1 MSKNKKPKAESE
13 TSELQAEPVNV
24 AASAETFDVAKLSHK
39 TGNRIKINGH
49 NPNNIKGVSPEHRCA
64 DTLHGWSEYAHHYA
78 KPMMLTESDYLA
90 AIKAAGN
97 YEKHEPA
104 ISPHR
109 K

>member
-1 MSKNKKPKAESE
+1 MNKNKKPKAETESSE
-13 TSELQAEPVNV
+13 PQDELIK
-24 AASAETFDVAKLSHK
+24 AAVSAETFDVVKLSHK
-39 TGNRIKINGH
+39 TGNCIKLNGH
-49 NPNNIKGVSPEHRCA
+49 NPNNIKGCSPAHRCA

-78 KPMMLTESDYLA
+78 KPMMLSESDYLA
-90 AIKAAGN
+90 ALKAAGK